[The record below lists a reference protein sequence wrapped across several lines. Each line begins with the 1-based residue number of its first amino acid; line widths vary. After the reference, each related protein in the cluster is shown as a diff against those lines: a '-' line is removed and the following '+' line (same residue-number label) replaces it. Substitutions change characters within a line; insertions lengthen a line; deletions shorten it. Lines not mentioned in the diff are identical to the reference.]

1 MKRES
6 DECQVDET
14 MDESD
19 STQNNAEP
27 PPPPAAHD
35 DDEQPVKEGDEVHQ
49 PGRRRTRSNSK
60 PGTELAEVTPT
71 LSSTSATVAV
81 GGEGDDN
88 NNENNDKSTTR
99 QQDSIP
105 SIDAEMGDNDSNN
118 NSHQQ
123 QQRDHQNSENGGEG
137 EEKISNHHQP
147 SINLEG
153 MDSSTHH
160 DVNND
165 DNIEGEEINNEE
177 KVTAAQQQQ
186 QPEISASSP
195 KSNNNDS
202 NMNPSP
208 PHIMNPS
215 TSQTFVTSLLNSNNN
230 SFSNNNLF
238 PSSLLATTNNNQMHR
253 NSSINTTMSHM
264 SYDMSIGPLSPL
276 LYKESL
282 DHALHLS
289 LREGQSEEDAVKGGM
304 EHFERSLA
312 NGEEHRHHQ
321 AAANA
326 SANGSGNS
334 SPMGGKNINNLMRRS
349 HSGGGINPLNI
360 GSIISSPPR
369 GSSSSLSTTNPL
381 SPGGESNISLP
392 SLSNFPAE
400 QREELRQMY
409 LSGFRDAAKKAKARM
424 KEEEGGKSSKQQKQQ
439 PMAAVATTSA
449 PVQKVS
455 SYEQLRDNFAKA
467 RQQEQPPPP
476 QRFQG
481 QVGEGGIGAAL
492 MNTSTS
498 NGSISAMGVSD
509 PLGQLMNSSSSPIGQ
524 HQQYYDYESAQQQL
538 GGQQGSYGSYGT
550 GGGGGMNNPPPP
562 PAIPEDGHGLYNYMD
577 DNNLLL
583 ASSESHTGD
592 HNLAVGAAGLGG
604 KPASFV
610 GSYGSHTSS
619 QLGASSPRATAAAAG
634 ASPAVAS
641 LGSPPTSSTAT
652 GKKKS
657 SKKGHSN
664 PFPRKLFDMLQKE
677 DASIVSW
684 LPRGDAFVVRDN
696 DRFVSDILPRYFRHT
711 KVRRKRVCCVGF

>member
-1 MKRES
+1 
-6 DECQVDET
+6 
-14 MDESD
+14 
-19 STQNNAEP
+19 
-27 PPPPAAHD
+27 
-35 DDEQPVKEGDEVHQ
+35 
-49 PGRRRTRSNSK
+49 
-60 PGTELAEVTPT
+60 
-71 LSSTSATVAV
+71 
-81 GGEGDDN
+81 
-88 NNENNDKSTTR
+88 
-99 QQDSIP
+99 
-105 SIDAEMGDNDSNN
+105 
-118 NSHQQ
+118 
-123 QQRDHQNSENGGEG
+123 
-137 EEKISNHHQP
+137 
-147 SINLEG
+147 
-153 MDSSTHH
+153 
-160 DVNND
+160 
-165 DNIEGEEINNEE
+165 
-177 KVTAAQQQQ
+177 
-186 QPEISASSP
+186 
-195 KSNNNDS
+195 
-202 NMNPSP
+202 
-208 PHIMNPS
+208 
-215 TSQTFVTSLLNSNNN
+215 
-230 SFSNNNLF
+230 
-238 PSSLLATTNNNQMHR
+238 
-253 NSSINTTMSHM
+253 M

-326 SANGSGNS
+326 SANGNGSGNS

-424 KEEEGGKSSKQQKQQ
+424 KEEEGGKSSKKQQ
-439 PMAAVATTSA
+439 QMAAAATTSA

-498 NGSISAMGVSD
+498 NGSISATGVND

-538 GGQQGSYGSYGT
+538 GGQGSYGSYGT
-550 GGGGGMNNPPPP
+550 GGGGMNNPPPP

-604 KPASFV
+604 GGKPASFV

-619 QLGASSPRATAAAAG
+619 QLGASSPGTTAAAAAG